1 MNRAEIIGKLE
12 EVHGRL
18 TDFLIHLS
26 QDEYEYAPDGKWNAG
41 QQAEHLSKSIRAVS
55 TGLTIPKM
63 MIGYKFGKANRPSRE
78 YLELVEYY
86 QNKLGDFNGPA
97 PSAYSPGK
105 VKFVNARKNVT
116 NLKDA
121 VEQLIKKL
129 EGWSGSDMDKYIFPH
144 PLMGKVTVREMLYF
158 TIYHAE
164 HHHGLIRRYLKG
176 V

>member
-1 MNRAEIIGKLE
+1 
-12 EVHGRL
+12 
-18 TDFLIHLS
+18 
-26 QDEYEYAPDGKWNAG
+26 
-41 QQAEHLSKSIRAVS
+41 
-55 TGLTIPKM
+55 
-63 MIGYKFGKANRPSRE
+63 MIGYKFGKPNRPSRE

-97 PSAYSPGK
+97 PSAYSPSK
-105 VKFVNARKNVT
+105 VKFVNSQRNVKH
-116 NLKDA
+116 LKDA
-121 VEQLIKKL
+121 VHQLIKKL
-129 EGWSGSDMDKYIFPH
+129 ESWSGSDMDKYIFPH